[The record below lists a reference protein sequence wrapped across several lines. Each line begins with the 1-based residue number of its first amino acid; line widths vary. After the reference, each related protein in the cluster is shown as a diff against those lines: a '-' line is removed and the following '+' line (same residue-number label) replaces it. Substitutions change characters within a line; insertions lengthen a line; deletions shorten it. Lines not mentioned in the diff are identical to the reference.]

1 VSTLKRH
8 LSVANVLSLI
18 ALFVALSGVAV
29 AAGKLGT
36 GVVKTANIANQA
48 VTNPK
53 IKTQAVTS
61 GKIKNNGVVTADL
74 ANGSVRGAKI
84 ANGGI
89 GSGKLG
95 KEVVL
100 NSNIAK
106 KAVTENKLGA
116 EAVTTGKL
124 GNEAVTS
131 AKISSSTWHQLI
143 KNVQYVTETSV
154 NDSETEKS
162 VVAKC
167 PAGKEAIGGGARI
180 NSSSSVEVAING
192 SYPLVEANNARQ
204 GWIASGRE
212 TAATET
218 GNWQIV
224 AYAVCAEL

>member
-1 VSTLKRH
+1 MLKRH
-8 LSVANVLSLI
+8 LSVANVLSVT
-18 ALFVALSGVAV
+18 ALFVALGGTAFAAV
-29 AAGKLGT
+29 KLAPGQ
-36 GVVKTANIANQA
+36 VKTVNLANQA

-106 KAVTENKLGA
+106 KAVTESKLGA

-124 GNEAVTS
+124 LNEAVTS
-131 AKISSSTWHQLI
+131 AKISTAVWAQLL
-143 KNVQYVTETSV
+143 KNVTYVTETSV
-154 NDSETEKS
+154 NDSETEKTVTAS
-162 VVAKC
+162 C
-167 PAGKEAIGGGARI
+167 PPGKEAIGGGARI
-180 NSSSSVEVAING
+180 NSPSTVKVAING
-192 SYPLVEANNARQ
+192 SYPAVASNNART

-212 TAATET
+212 TPEEA
-218 GNWQIV
+218 GNWQVV